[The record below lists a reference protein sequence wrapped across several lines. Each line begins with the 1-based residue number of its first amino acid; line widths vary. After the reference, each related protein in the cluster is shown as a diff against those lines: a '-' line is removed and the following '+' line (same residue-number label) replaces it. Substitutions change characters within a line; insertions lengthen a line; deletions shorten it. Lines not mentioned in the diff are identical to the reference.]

1 MSRSFLSPNCLA
13 RLQNAEATLVA
24 AHDNF
29 KAVSSMYGTARP
41 ADAVYRAAHDAYCDA
56 LDACKKARNDAHE
69 EVYYGRSA

>member
-1 MSRSFLSPNCLA
+1 MSRSFLSPKCLA

-29 KAVSSMYGTARP
+29 TAVSSMYGTARP
-41 ADAVYRAAHDAYCDA
+41 ADAVHRAAHDAYCDA
-56 LDACKKARNDAHE
+56 LDACTKARNDAHD